1 MSAGRRSPVR
11 DRGGAATAG
20 VLRERL
26 AAALASAMR
35 RPEPDAVALTADRTK
50 AMAVAL
56 VGLPDDAEVRIAEL
70 ELPTRL
76 AATVLGFHPEHVR
89 RLIRSGRL
97 RARRV
102 GGDYRIRLTDL
113 WPLIEV
119 RYREPGRRRL
129 RGQR

>member
-1 MSAGRRSPVR
+1 MKVA
-11 DRGGAATAG
+11 

-26 AAALASAMR
+26 GVALATAMR
-35 RPEPDAVALTADRTK
+35 TREADAIALTADRTK

-56 VGLPDDAEVRIAEL
+56 AGMPEDAEVEVERL
-70 ELPTRL
+70 ELSTRR

-89 RLIRSGRL
+89 LLIRTGRL

-102 GGDYRIRLTDL
+102 GGDYRVRLDDI
-113 WPLIEV
+113 WPLLEA

-129 RGQR
+129 RPRR

>member
-1 MSAGRRSPVR
+1 MKVGL
-11 DRGGAATAG
+11 
-20 VLRERL
+20 LRERL
-26 AAALASAMR
+26 VAALDAALR
-35 RPEPDAVALTADRTK
+35 TREADAVALTIDRTK

-56 VGLPDDAEVRIAEL
+56 AGLPEDAEVEVAGL

-97 RARRV
+97 RARRT
-102 GGDYRIRLTDL
+102 GGDYRVLVDDL
-113 WPLIEV
+113 WPLLEV

-129 RGQR
+129 RPRR